1 MMSEQP
7 TSSELQHFVQ
17 DEQDIGVVQKVHE
30 RILQLLTQGEELR
43 YIAVQKKPV
52 INVFPVCVVLTT
64 RRFIIYKPELMG
76 QAQFEDYIWRDL
88 KNVDL
93 KEDVI
98 GSTVTLHTV
107 EGTDLAVGFLPKAQA
122 RRVYAIA
129 QEMEEAMLE
138 ERRRRDMEEKRAAAG
153 GIYLPGSDLPG
164 AASAREDPVEVLKRL
179 KRMLE
184 AGLISQQEYDTKK
197 EEVLLRM

>member
-1 MMSEQP
+1 MSEQP
-7 TSSELQHFVQ
+7 ISSEIQNLVQ
-17 DEQDIGVVQKVHE
+17 DEQDVGVVQKVHT
-30 RILQLLTQGEELR
+30 RILELLTHGEELR

-52 INVFPVCVVLTT
+52 INVFPMCIVLTT

-88 KNVDL
+88 KDVDL

-107 EGTDLAVGFLPKAQA
+107 DEKELSVGFLPKTQA
-122 RRVYAIA
+122 RRIYAIA
-129 QEMEEAMLE
+129 QEMEEEMLE

-153 GIYLPGSDLPG
+153 GIYMPGSTAAV
-164 AASAREDPVEVLKRL
+164 AASREDPVEALKQLKRL
-179 KRMLE
+179 LD
-184 AGLISQQEYDTKK
+184 AGLITQQEYDVKK
-197 EEVLLRM
+197 EEILLRM

>member
-1 MMSEQP
+1 MSEQP
-7 TSSELQHFVQ
+7 ISSDLQKLVQ

-30 RILQLLTQGEELR
+30 RILELLTQGEELR

-52 INVFPVCVVLTT
+52 INVFPMCIVLTT

-88 KNVDL
+88 KDVDL

-98 GSTVTLHTV
+98 GSTVTLKTV
-107 EGTDLAVGFLPKAQA
+107 DDKELSVGYLPKTQA
-122 RRVYAIA
+122 RRIYAIA

-138 ERRRRDMEEKRAAAG
+138 ERRRREMEEKRAAAG
-153 GIYLPGSDLPG
+153 GIYFPGSDAG
-164 AASAREDPVEVLKRL
+164 AGAISREDPVEVLKRL
-179 KRMLE
+179 KRLLD
-184 AGLISQQEYDTKK
+184 AGLITQQEYDSKK
-197 EEVLLRM
+197 EEILLRM

>member
-7 TSSELQHFVQ
+7 ISSEIQNLVQ
-17 DEQDIGVVQKVHE
+17 DEQDVGVVQKVHA
-30 RILQLLTQGEELR
+30 RILELLTHGEVLR

-52 INVFPVCVVLTT
+52 INVFPMCVVLTT

-88 KNVDL
+88 KDVDL

-107 EGTDLAVGFLPKAQA
+107 DDKALSVGFLPKTQA
-122 RRVYAIA
+122 RRIYAIA
-129 QEMEEAMLE
+129 QEMEEEMLE

-153 GIYLPGSDLPG
+153 GIYMPGSNM
-164 AASAREDPVEVLKRL
+164 AAAAAREDPVEALKQLKRL
-179 KRMLE
+179 LD
-184 AGLISQQEYDTKK
+184 AGLITQQQYDVKK
-197 EEVLLRM
+197 EEILLRM

>member
-1 MMSEQP
+1 MSEQP
-7 TSSELQHFVQ
+7 ISSEIQNLVQ
-17 DEQDIGVVQKVHE
+17 DEQDVGVVQKVHT
-30 RILQLLTQGEELR
+30 RILELLTHGEELR

-52 INVFPVCVVLTT
+52 INVFPMCIVLTT

-88 KNVDL
+88 KDVDL

-107 EGTDLAVGFLPKAQA
+107 DEKELSVGFLPKTQA
-122 RRVYAIA
+122 RRIYAIA
-129 QEMEEAMLE
+129 QEMEEEMLE

-153 GIYLPGSDLPG
+153 GIYMPGSNMAT
-164 AASAREDPVEVLKRL
+164 AASREDPVEALKQLKRL
-179 KRMLE
+179 LD
-184 AGLISQQEYDTKK
+184 AGLITQQEYDVKK
-197 EEVLLRM
+197 EEILLRM

>member
-1 MMSEQP
+1 MSEQP
-7 TSSELQHFVQ
+7 ISSEIQNLVQ
-17 DEQDIGVVQKVHE
+17 DEQDVGVVQKVHT
-30 RILQLLTQGEELR
+30 RILELLTHGEELR

-52 INVFPVCVVLTT
+52 INVFPMCIVLTT

-88 KNVDL
+88 KDVDL

-107 EGTDLAVGFLPKAQA
+107 DEKELSVGFLPKTQA
-122 RRVYAIA
+122 RRIYAIA
-129 QEMEEAMLE
+129 QEMEEEMLE

-153 GIYLPGSDLPG
+153 GIYMPGSNTAT
-164 AASAREDPVEVLKRL
+164 AASREDPVEALKQLKRL
-179 KRMLE
+179 LD
-184 AGLISQQEYDTKK
+184 AGLITQQEYDVKK
-197 EEVLLRM
+197 EEILLRM